1 MNVLKKGGGCPG
13 DISFSLPCCKRMNL
27 LETYIDCMQER
38 VECDY
43 CVSGEKKSSE
53 GEQRAEELLF
63 PRIQ

>member
-1 MNVLKKGGGCPG
+1 
-13 DISFSLPCCKRMNL
+13 MNL
-27 LETYIDCMQER
+27 LETYIDYMQER

-43 CVSGEKKSSE
+43 CVSEKKSSE